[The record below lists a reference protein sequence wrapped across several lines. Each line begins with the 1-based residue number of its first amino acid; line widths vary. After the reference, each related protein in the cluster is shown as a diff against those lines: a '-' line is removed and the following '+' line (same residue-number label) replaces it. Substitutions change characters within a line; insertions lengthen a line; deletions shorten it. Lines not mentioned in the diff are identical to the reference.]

1 MSNELTVSEK
11 LEGFL
16 IKSEP
21 KFAKLNQSANKL
33 NFEAEIDF
41 ARQAL
46 VKNQYLM
53 DVARQNQDSLTDAV
67 SNVAAIG
74 ISLNP
79 ANKHAYLVPRTVNKR
94 PTVCLDISYMGMIKL
109 ATDTGIVAYMKAEMV
124 HENDD
129 FTYLG
134 FDSRP
139 ELKVANPFN
148 KESRG
153 AVIGVIAWA
162 KLNNGDYINE
172 LMNIDEL
179 HQIRDDSEAYKVAV
193 KKGGWLLDNCVWVKY
208 YGEMIKKTVIKRLY
222 KTLPQSD
229 GSQTMSNAIELL
241 NQHEGI
247 DFNAAPQTV
256 DYTEEDSDAYRIA
269 LQNSDYTGLLSL
281 IESLSNEG
289 QTQLWKLHE
298 EPLIEKGGK
307 GRYSSQMEAH
317 LKAARE
323 LRDDNLNLVIELANS
338 GDHEGLSQIFDE
350 CNEYEKSF
358 YMRKL
363 NAEQQ
368 SVARAA

>member
-1 MSNELTVSEK
+1 MSTELTVSEK

-16 IKSEP
+16 IQAEP
-21 KFAKLNQSANKL
+21 KFKKLNALVNPL
-33 NFEAEIDF
+33 NFEAEVDF

-53 DVARQNQDSLTDAV
+53 DVARQHPDSLKDAV

-79 ANKHAYLVPRTVNKR
+79 ANKHAYLVPRKIDKR

-109 ATDTGIVAYMKAEMV
+109 ATDTGVVDYLKAEII
-124 HENDD
+124 HENDN
-129 FTYLG
+129 FIYKG

-139 ELKVANPFN
+139 ELEVSNPFN

-153 AVIGVIAWA
+153 DVIGVIAWA

-179 HQIRDDSEAYKVAV
+179 HQIRDDSEAYKVAI
-193 KKGGWLLDNCVWVKY
+193 KKGGWHFDNCVWVKY

-229 GSQTMSNAIELL
+229 GSQTMATAIEVL

-247 DFNAAPQTV
+247 DFNAGPVKV
-256 DYTEEDSDAYRIA
+256 DYSDEESDAYRDF
-269 LQNSDYTGLLSL
+269 LQKADYVGLVCLTD
-281 IESLSNEG
+281 SLSNEA
-289 QTQLWKLHE
+289 QSQLWKLHE

-307 GRYSSQMEAH
+307 GRYGKQMEDH
-317 LKAARE
+317 IKVARQ
-323 LRDDNLNLVIELANS
+323 LREDNVQALVEACHANDS
-338 GDHEGLSQIFDE
+338 VGIDE
-350 CNEYEKSF
+350 IWQEASSWEQDF
-358 YMRKL
+358 YMSKL

-368 SVARAA
+368 MVVNS